1 MTRRLSI
8 VAARERELSHKSMT
22 RDVEIIRK
30 LTSGLDSDAA
40 STMRKSSPLF
50 PLAKKLKTQR

>member
-1 MTRRLSI
+1 M
-8 VAARERELSHKSMT
+8 VARERELGHKSMT

-30 LTSGLDSDAA
+30 LTSGLDSDVA

-50 PLAKKLKTQR
+50 PLAKKSETQR